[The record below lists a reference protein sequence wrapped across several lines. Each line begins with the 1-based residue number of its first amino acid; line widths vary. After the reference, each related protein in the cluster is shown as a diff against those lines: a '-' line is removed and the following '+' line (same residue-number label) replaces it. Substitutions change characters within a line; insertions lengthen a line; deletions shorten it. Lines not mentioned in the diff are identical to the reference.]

1 MATINAQ
8 DALNN
13 NVALPVSLLSTNKV
27 VVKTRLALNNVDNT
41 TDANKPLSTAQT
53 ALLNTQVDITSAS
66 KPWLNEYAYA
76 APSVDIN
83 FAENPTFTR
92 DRTTANIF
100 NIAAVTGPSILYYT
114 SSSSTY
120 IDSDGLLKYSPE
132 NLLKYSEAFSQT
144 GIGNWNTYSFLPVS
158 SINVNGGTRIYSVAP
173 NVSIADANGTSVPA
187 TAVLAASGV
196 VASIK
201 LTTVGETTLVYNG
214 GAFTITFSGGTIGT
228 AGTAPAA
235 TVRIVPIISNSNII
249 NPEGN
254 YVCNRLT
261 QPFVAT
267 DAYSSVALKQTVTYL
282 PRTTYTFSAY
292 VKYDNARYFSL
303 LCNDGS
309 IHEQTFDLQTGAKG
323 AYYNNIVS
331 SSITSVN
338 NGWYRCSI
346 TFATLASPSVHTCEM
361 RFSGGDNT
369 STVSYA
375 GTARGIGNY
384 IYGAQLERSVNLGQ
398 YIPTSTAPAYGPR
411 FIKNQGLFLEC
422 EGTHNDQANLLT
434 YSNDFSYWG
443 VNGYNLVGHDS
454 FQDGVIGPDALM
466 SADDLREDYTYS
478 SHYIKRTVTNV
489 LTANTLYTFSF
500 FIKKNGHRYIYSR
513 LNGQYVFDNEGV
525 IFDLDNAI
533 AVTNS
538 ATGNL
543 STDYPPVVTACANG
557 WYRCSYTV
565 NTSVNAGSA
574 TSFTYY
580 IGTAD
585 SVVTVPSTAPV
596 GTKSGSYT
604 PPAYTGNG
612 VYGLYLYGA
621 QFEKN
626 WHVSSYIPTQS
637 SPLTRPMNWCSY
649 ENIYS
654 YDQIYN
660 FFNINEGAVFLK
672 FKPVSPSNF
681 TQGVLTIHKD
691 NIMNSNLAFG
701 WRNGMQLNAVVNQNS
716 NMLTGWNDAHYGADL
731 SLSNSKLLNDYNR
744 IALTYS
750 AGNINAAFN
759 GTVRTAVT
767 SASYQTSMLGSK
779 STLTSTNTRLTFQA
793 APNRIRLGANGGYD
807 GVGYQPSNII
817 VSRFTVF
824 TKKLS
829 DQYLKIITQ

>member
-1 MATINAQ
+1 MATISAR

-13 NVALPVSLLSTNKV
+13 NVALPVSTLASAA
-27 VVKTRLALNNVDNT
+27 VKARLALNNVDNT

-76 APSVDIN
+76 VPSVDIN

-100 NIAAVTGPSILYYT
+100 NIAAATGPSILYYT

-120 IDSDGLLKYSPE
+120 IDSDGVLKYAPE
-132 NLLKYSEAFSQT
+132 NLLLYSESFSQT
-144 GIGNWNTYSFLPVS
+144 SNWQTYSFLSASSIRVS
-158 SINVNGGTRIYSVAP
+158 SGTRTYSVAP
-173 NVSIADANGTSVPA
+173 SVSITDVNQVSVGA
-187 TAVLAASGV
+187 TAILTATGV
-196 VASIK
+196 VGSIK
-201 LTTVGETTLVYNG
+201 LTTAGENTLVYTG
-214 GAFTITFSGGTIGT
+214 GAITISFGAGTVGGTSPSGT
-228 AGTAPAA
+228 LPTASVSSVAVA
-235 TVRIVPIISNSNII
+235 TISNTI
-249 NPEGN
+249 NPEST

-261 QPFVAT
+261 QPFVAS
-267 DAYSSVALKQTVTYL
+267 DARNTIALKQTVTYL

-292 VKYDNARYFSL
+292 VKYDNVRYFSL

-309 IHEQTFDLQTGAKG
+309 VYEQTFDLQTGVKG
-323 AYYNNIVS
+323 TYYNNIVS
-331 SSITSVN
+331 SSITAVN

-346 TFATLASPSVHTCEM
+346 TFKVGTNPTVNTCEI
-361 RFSGGDNT
+361 RFSGADNT
-369 STVSYA
+369 STAVYA
-375 GTARGIGNY
+375 PTSQFRLGNY
-384 IYGAQLERSVNLGQ
+384 IYGAQLERSVNIGQ

-422 EGTHNDQANLLT
+422 EGANNDQANLLT

-443 VNGYNLVGHDS
+443 VNGYSLIGRDS
-454 FQDGVIGPDALM
+454 FHDGVIGPDALM

-525 IFDLDNAI
+525 IFDLDNGI
-533 AVTNS
+533 AVANS
-538 ATGNL
+538 ATNNL
-543 STDYPPVVTACANG
+543 STDYPPVVTACANS

-565 NTSVNAGSA
+565 NTSANAASA
-574 TSFTYY
+574 ASFTYY

-585 SVVTVPSTAPV
+585 SVVAVPSTAPA
-596 GTKSGSYT
+596 GTKSGSYP

-637 SPLTRPMNWCSY
+637 TSLTRPMNWCSY

-660 FFNINEGAVFLK
+660 FFNIGEGAVFLK
-672 FKPVSPSNF
+672 FKPVSPSNYS
-681 TQGVLTIHKD
+681 QGVLTMHKN
-691 NIMNSNLAFG
+691 NIMNSNLSFG
-701 WRNGMQLNAVVNQNS
+701 WTSMQLSASIWQNS
-716 NMLTGWNDAHYGADL
+716 NIFTGWNEAHSTVGF

-744 IALTYS
+744 IALSYS

-759 GTVRTAVT
+759 GTVSNTVT
-767 SASYQTSMLGSK
+767 SASYQTSVLNWK
-779 STLTSTNTRLTFQA
+779 STLTSTNSRLMFLA
-793 APNRIRLGANGGYD
+793 APNRIRLGANGGYE
-807 GVGYQPSNII
+807 GIGYQPSNII

>member
-13 NVALPVSLLSTNKV
+13 NVALPVSLLSTNKA

-41 TDANKPLSTAQT
+41 TDINKPLSTAQI
-53 ALLNTQVDITSAS
+53 ALLNTQVDITSVS
-66 KPWLNEYAYA
+66 KPWLNEYALTT
-76 APSVDIN
+76 PSVDVN

-100 NIAAVTGPSILYYT
+100 NIASAAGPNILYYT
-114 SSSSTY
+114 STSSTY
-120 IDSDGLLKYSPE
+120 IDSDGILKYAPE

-158 SINVNGGTRIYSVAP
+158 SIFVNGGTRIYSIAP
-173 NVSIADANGTSVPA
+173 NVSITDANGTSVA
-187 TAVLAASGV
+187 AIVILAASGV

-201 LTTVGETTLVYNG
+201 LTSVGETTLVYNG

-228 AGTAPAA
+228 AGTAPTA
-235 TVRIVPIISNSNII
+235 TVNIVPIISNSNII

-261 QPFVAT
+261 QPFVST
-267 DAYSSVALKQTVTYL
+267 DAYNSIALKQTVTYL
-282 PRTTYTFSAY
+282 PRTTYTFSTY
-292 VKYDNARYFSL
+292 VKYDNGRYFSL
-303 LCNDGS
+303 VCNDGS

-331 SSITSVN
+331 SSITAVN
-338 NGWYRCSI
+338 NGWYRCTI
-346 TFATLASPSVHTCEM
+346 TFATLASPSVHTCEI
-361 RFSGGDNT
+361 RFSGADNT

-375 GTARGIGNY
+375 GTTRGIGNY
-384 IYGAQLERSVNLGQ
+384 IYGAQVERSVNLGQ

-422 EGTHNDQANLLT
+422 EGPNNDQANLLT
-434 YSNDFSYWG
+434 YSNDFSYWA
-443 VNGYNLVGHDS
+443 VNGYNLIGHDS
-454 FQDGVIGPDALM
+454 FHDGVIGPDALM

-533 AVTNS
+533 AVVNS
-538 ATGNL
+538 ATANL

-585 SVVTVPSTAPV
+585 SIVTPAA
-596 GTKSGSYT
+596 GTKSGSYA

-626 WHVSSYIPTQS
+626 SHVTSYIPTQS
-637 SPLTRPMNWCSY
+637 TALTRPMNWCSY

-660 FFNINEGAVFLK
+660 FFNIGEGTVLLK
-672 FKPVSPSNF
+672 FKPVAPSNYS
-681 TQGVLTIHKD
+681 QGVLTMHKD
-691 NIMNSNLAFG
+691 NVMNSNLTFG
-701 WRNGMQLNAVVNQNS
+701 WNGMQLNASISQNS
-716 NMLTGWNDAHYGADL
+716 NMLTGWNEANNSVNF
-731 SLSNSKLLNDYNR
+731 SLNNSKLLNDYNR

-750 AGNINAAFN
+750 PGNINGAFN
-759 GTVRTAVT
+759 GTVQTAVT
-767 SASYQTSMLGSK
+767 SASYQTSAVGGK
-779 STLTSTNTRLTFQA
+779 STLTSTNTRLILQT